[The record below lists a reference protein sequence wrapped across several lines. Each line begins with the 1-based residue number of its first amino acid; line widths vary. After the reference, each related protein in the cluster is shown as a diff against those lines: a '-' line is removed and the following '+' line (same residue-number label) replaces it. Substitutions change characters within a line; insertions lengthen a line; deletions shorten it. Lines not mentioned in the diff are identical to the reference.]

1 MMPLHSLPYFSL
13 SLLSLPYLSCSKHSV
28 NIPVTYHSRIIEYVG
43 SGGKSIKDNLEGI
56 EYQLI
61 CTYNPIQHTIIST
74 FADVNII
81 AAAATNS
88 NKNAADIAS

>member
-1 MMPLHSLPYFSL
+1 MLDG
-13 SLLSLPYLSCSKHSV
+13 
-28 NIPVTYHSRIIEYVG
+28 E
-43 SGGKSIKDNLEGI
+43 GKSIKDNLEGI

-61 CTYNPIQHTIIST
+61 CTSNPIQHTIIST